1 MLNFEN
7 SLTNYQLKGASGQW
21 IASWINSKEKKKK
34 ILFLTKKKGA
44 IKATKRHGEPKM
56 HITKTVKP
64 IRKGKLRYESNPDIL
79 EEEGGLDR
87 AWGL

>member
-34 ILFLTKKKGA
+34 KLLFLTKKKGA
-44 IKATKRHGEPKM
+44 IKAMQRHGG
-56 HITKTVKP
+56 T
-64 IRKGKLRYESNPDIL
+64 
-79 EEEGGLDR
+79 
-87 AWGL
+87 